1 MDDLYK
7 TITTPS
13 IETVFKDRNSKFY
26 GYAFPVNEETSIKD
40 FLEFLRKKHHT
51 ARHFCYARQL
61 GTESVRFRANDD
73 GEPSNSAGMPIY
85 GQIQSFEVTNILV
98 VSVRYFGGT
107 KLGVGGLINAY
118 RASARL
124 TLESSAIEEKTIDE
138 SFQLNFQY
146 DLMSKVLRIL
156 KENSITITRQKLEMD
171 CEIIIAVRKSHI
183 QKIVKI
189 FEPYF
194 TTKSKGTGLGLS
206 IVKKII
212 EDHNGKIKIDKNKQM
227 AGTTS
232 LIIFENTNV

>member
-13 IETVFKDRNSKFY
+13 IETLFKDRNSKFY

-51 ARHFCYARQL
+51 ARHFCYAWQL

-124 TLESSAIEEKTIDE
+124 TLESSAIEEKTIDD

-156 KENSITITRQKLEMD
+156 KENSITITHQMLEMD
-171 CEIIIAVRKSHI
+171 CEMIIAVRKSHT
-183 QKIVKI
+183 QKVVKI
-189 FEPYF
+189 FETLY
-194 TTKSKGTGLGLS
+194 K
-206 IVKKII
+206 V
-212 EDHNGKIKIDKNKQM
+212 EIKQ
-227 AGTTS
+227 
-232 LIIFENTNV
+232 LNV